1 MRINNKKVV
10 YLFGAVLL
18 ALVTGSNVL
27 AQEDEKGSSD
37 HPLISRFPGSSIMT
51 YDLKQFNEY
60 LLPLGKMSKDT
71 LEKSQ
76 KLEGKVTQITYAA
89 PKERSALEIYRN
101 YETFLKGAGFV
112 ILFSSNK
119 NELGDGWLGK
129 FLASTPRAYRYGAPS
144 LTTRMEGDYS
154 YLVGKMTRSE
164 GDVYVAL
171 CVATSWYQNFPVIQL
186 DVIETI
192 PMDIGMMK
200 VTPEPSKTNVQK
212 TTTPQSDQSI
222 LKEKTVKSFEL
233 KIGVGCYAFSDPVL
247 AGTSSNNFLINSTG
261 TITGSL
267 TGFRL
272 LTGPYFNAR
281 YFFNENFGISA
292 DLGSLANSEEIYT
305 TSVNYLNSASL
316 FFQKAG
322 LVGQIIG
329 KSTPIRLSTT
339 LGAGNC
345 ITELQKQT
353 IYTPPAMGS
362 DTYLKGKANMLVV
375 FFNFDVSFP
384 IYKKLFLFGNYEYNL
399 IPVSKFVMEHD
410 GGNEYSDTYYSM
422 NFGGFH
428 FRAGLSYSF

>member
-1 MRINNKKVV
+1 MKCKSKKVV

-37 HPLISRFPGSSIMT
+37 HSLISRFPGSSIMT

-60 LLPLGKMSKDT
+60 LLPLGKISKDT

-76 KLEGKVTQITYAA
+76 KLEGKITQITYAA
-89 PKERSALEIYRN
+89 PKERSMLEIYRN
-101 YETFLKGAGFV
+101 YETFLKSAGFV
-112 ILFSSNK
+112 IVFSSK
-119 NELGDGWLGK
+119 KEELGDGWLSK
-129 FLASTPRAYRYGAPS
+129 YLSATPRAYRYGAPS
-144 LTTRMEGDYS
+144 LNTRMEGDLN
-154 YLVGKMTRSE
+154 YLVAKKERVE

-171 CVATSWYQNFPVIQL
+171 CVATSWYQDFPVIQL

-192 PMDIGMMK
+192 PMDTGMMK
-200 VTPEPSKTNVQK
+200 VAPEPSKTNVQK
-212 TTTPQSDQSI
+212 TTSQSDQSI
-222 LKEKTVKSFEL
+222 LKEKNVKSFEL

-267 TGFRL
+267 SGFRL

-292 DLGSLANSEEIYT
+292 DLGSLVNSEEIYT
-305 TSVNYLNSASL
+305 TSVNYLNNASL

-322 LVGQIIG
+322 MVGQIIG
-329 KSTPIRLSTT
+329 KSTSIRLSTT

-353 IYTPPAMGS
+353 IYNPPAVGT

-384 IYKKLFLFGNYEYNL
+384 VYKKLFLYGNYEYNL
-399 IPVSKFVMEHD
+399 IPVSKFIMEHD

-422 NFGGFH
+422 NFGGSH
-428 FRAGLSYSF
+428 FRVGLGYSF